1 MRSALRKLWS
11 AVRVL
16 VKDRH
21 DALTYTGL
29 GTFTAGIVAELGR
42 GWALT
47 AFGFVVLVFAW
58 KGLR

>member
-1 MRSALRKLWS
+1 MRNPLRLAWS
-11 AVRVL
+11 SVRFL

-21 DALTYTGL
+21 DALTYTGI
-29 GTFTAGIVAELGR
+29 GTLTAGVAMEFGR

-47 AFGFVVLVFAW
+47 AFGLVLLVFAW

>member
-1 MRSALRKLWS
+1 MRNPLRLAWS
-11 AVRVL
+11 SVRLL

-21 DALTYTGL
+21 DALTYTGI
-29 GTFTAGIVAELGR
+29 GTLTAGVAMEFGR

>member
-1 MRSALRKLWS
+1 MRNPLRTLWS
-11 AVRVL
+11 AVRFL
-16 VKDRH
+16 VRDRH

-29 GTFTAGIVAELGR
+29 GALTTGVALQFGR

-47 AFGFVVLVFAW
+47 AFGFVVLAFAW